1 LKLAGA
7 VTRVEGIPSAPES
20 FDAQI
25 DVRFDGSEKRAAAIV
40 PGMACTVKLVPYA
53 DRRALVVPAKAV
65 FEEEMDED
73 SRYVFVAGK
82 DGKPQKRP
90 VVIGKK
96 TDDKVEIIR
105 GLAEQDEVLL
115 ERPKEPSAGAEPKKE
130 TPTKAAETPKAKEPA
145 KKDSA
150 PEAAKKSDPPK
161 KKADKK
167 ESSKQD
173 GAKK

>member
-1 LKLAGA
+1 
-7 VTRVEGIPSAPES
+7 
-20 FDAQI
+20 
-25 DVRFDGSEKRAAAIV
+25 
-40 PGMACTVKLVPYA
+40 MACTVKLVPYA
-53 DRRALVVPAKAV
+53 DRRALVVPAKVV

-73 SRYVFVAGK
+73 SRYVFVTGK

-105 GLAEQDEVLL
+105 GLTEQDEVLL
-115 ERPKEPSAGAEPKKE
+115 ERPKEPSAGAESKKE
-130 TPTKAAETPKAKEPA
+130 TPKKEPPAKAAETPKAKEPA
-145 KKDSA
+145 KKDST
-150 PEAAKKSDPPK
+150 PEPAKKPEPPK

-167 ESSKQD
+167 ESSKPD